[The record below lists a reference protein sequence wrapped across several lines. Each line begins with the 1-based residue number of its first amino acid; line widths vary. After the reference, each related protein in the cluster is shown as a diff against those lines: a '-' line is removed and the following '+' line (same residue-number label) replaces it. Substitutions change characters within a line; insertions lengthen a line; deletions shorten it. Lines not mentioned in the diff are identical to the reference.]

1 MKHRQFIH
9 NLYINFKTL
18 GIVANQYEFSSLCG
32 RTPAWFSAIKARNLP
47 MTSDALLMLCYN
59 TRLKAD
65 ACLNED
71 RKNAVLQ
78 LSDEILD
85 QAFFEVRHKIAAKTV
100 AL

>member
-1 MKHRQFIH
+1 
-9 NLYINFKTL
+9 
-18 GIVANQYEFSSLCG
+18 
-32 RTPAWFSAIKARNLP
+32 

-78 LSDEILD
+78 LSEEILD